1 MDVRRACKNWLIA
14 NPPPLGE
21 SVKDWRDQTMPF
33 GFGDETIRKQGNEHS
48 LRGLAGEFST
58 RINVLV
64 VMTSG
69 HHIKQYNPPENI
81 QHLQEVWLIYMD
93 LENTRHYLST
103 IQDMALSIPPPPPPT
118 TRGANGNSARAR
130 RTTGSSEPI
139 NDPAL
144 AVGSSSRVA
153 DSAPAM
159 QTPSASQGASQDSQP
174 IIEDIFEYSSC
185 ARRLRAPTN
194 SKRGSQIPSAD
205 LQGGHPF
212 NREATDCRIQRT
224 SPTTVRK
231 LTRNSQN
238 ASP

>member
-1 MDVRRACKNWLIA
+1 MDVRRACKKCLIA
-14 NPPPLGE
+14 NPSPLVE
-21 SVKDWRDQTMPF
+21 SVKDWRDQTMSF

-48 LRGLAGEFST
+48 LWGLAGAFST
-58 RINVLV
+58 RINVIV
-64 VMTSG
+64 VTTSG

-118 TRGANGNSARAR
+118 TSDATGNPPRAR
-130 RTTGSSEPI
+130 RATGSTEPI

-153 DSAPAM
+153 DSVPAM

-174 IIEDIFEYSSC
+174 ISHSEDIFANIHHVQGDFVHRVIQNGALKFLQQTYKPVKNGG
-185 ARRLRAPTN
+185 RLAATLAN
-194 SKRGSQIPSAD
+194 S
-205 LQGGHPF
+205 
-212 NREATDCRIQRT
+212 
-224 SPTTVRK
+224 
-231 LTRNSQN
+231 NSDK
-238 ASP
+238 